1 MGAVSASRPN
11 TNPVAVNSKV
21 ACGSV
26 VALAGKPLFTLY
38 QELAAE
44 VDGLVGRLLKEDKE
58 GDVRRDGQ
66 LLAALASWNPLR
78 GQYPKAVV
86 LEQLAERSVAVSL
99 PDGNEQGEYFG
110 VGIGGMLYLA
120 GGLASFAGQGG
131 NRGAVYWQRA
141 RELVLYSL
149 DLSDKSGYIGQT
161 QRGIATTDGARCLGD
176 WAQILSVCIHLLR
189 QRADREVQIAAA
201 RAVAAMLNYHY
212 QPDLG
217 LMVELT
223 RRDFFLYDD
232 ERASYVHGKGALAAL
247 GGLMAEAERGKEEKL
262 ITLVGRYLR
271 QHLETAWD
279 PVDGGLRDEFV
290 DGTWAVVK
298 SVEVQGE
305 ALVGLAALV
314 ACRGGD
320 WEMEWF
326 GRVYE
331 YWLTCERSVSPMGL
345 CQTVDCVAW
354 LAGLLERDGRSVDW
368 FTDVLE
374 VT

>member
-1 MGAVSASRPN
+1 M
-11 TNPVAVNSKV
+11 
-21 ACGSV
+21 
-26 VALAGKPLFTLY
+26 
-38 QELAAE
+38 
-44 VDGLVGRLLKEDKE
+44 
-58 GDVRRDGQ
+58 
-66 LLAALASWNPLR
+66 
-78 GQYPKAVV
+78 
-86 LEQLAERSVAVSL
+86 
-99 PDGNEQGEYFG
+99 
-110 VGIGGMLYLA
+110 
-120 GGLASFAGQGG
+120 
-131 NRGAVYWQRA
+131 
-141 RELVLYSL
+141 
-149 DLSDKSGYIGQT
+149 
-161 QRGIATTDGARCLGD
+161 
-176 WAQILSVCIHLLR
+176 CIHLLR

-223 RRDFFLYDD
+223 SRDFFLYDD

-305 ALVGLAALV
+305 ALVALAALV

-331 YWLTCERSVSPMGL
+331 YWLKCERSVSPVGL
-345 CQTVDCVAW
+345 CQTVDCVVW

-368 FTDVLE
+368 LTDVLE